1 MTQQAHSVSAN
12 HFEANE
18 PSLMMSERDS
28 DVFHACKGNLAMCS
42 RVCGFGVREVRHGM
56 QRWNGQASTCRS
68 DMVASLGLLQAL
80 NNLPPKT
87 VSQRRR
93 EIRC

>member
-42 RVCGFGVREVRHGM
+42 RVCGFGVREAWHAEV
-56 QRWNGQASTCRS
+56 Q
-68 DMVASLGLLQAL
+68 
-80 NNLPPKT
+80 
-87 VSQRRR
+87 
-93 EIRC
+93 